1 MVRCVRGFEHDDDD
15 HDDDDE
21 DVDELAGQKQLLT
34 SGAVCEC
41 GRQLEHWSFE
51 LRVLSFELRAMCFE
65 LQASSKKQLLT
76 ADHWQCGVCKF
87 GR

>member
-34 SGAVCEC
+34 SGAVCVSV
-41 GRQLEHWSFE
+41 GGSWSIGA
-51 LRVLSFELRAMCFE
+51 LSFEF
-65 LQASSKKQLLT
+65 
-76 ADHWQCGVCKF
+76 
-87 GR
+87 